1 MPPCQRAEARSQQE
15 SAPSP
20 AQQTHP
26 DSATPPHAN
35 RKRMAL
41 WVQPNTASLRFH
53 FSNFRYSFTL
63 FSKCFSSF
71 PHGTCSLSVSHRYLA
86 LDGIYHRSEERR
98 VGKEVVST
106 VKSRW
111 S

>member
-1 MPPCQRAEARSQQE
+1 MLVSLVRVSRRDVEKHFVRGRSWLSQPSLSLSHGGKMPPCQRAEARSQQE

-53 FSNFRYSFTL
+53 FRDRKSTRLN
-63 FSKCFSSF
+63 SS
-71 PHGTCSLSVSHRYLA
+71 H
-86 LDGIYHRSEERR
+86 
-98 VGKEVVST
+98 
-106 VKSRW
+106 
-111 S
+111 